1 MNLKDKLQN
10 LKVGEKLK
18 KSYDTIIRAVII
30 MGVAALIGI
39 VLINLRVKSFK
50 DDAFTNMQIQLEIK
64 KDIQE
69 IAKVV
74 VWSTAIEDKEKIAEK
89 IAEADAIMQRINK
102 NADRLEES
110 FGEGKLTKKLHSAIN
125 DMEVAQ
131 IEVTA
136 KARAGHSREAFEY
149 LEANYAVANQEAVE
163 ILDQIGKDTEK
174 QANSAYMFTM
184 ILGIGI
190 TVIVLVVGAG
200 TVFVSLKYSKVITEM
215 LVTPIEELR
224 RAARKLRK
232 GRLDAVIEYSSED
245 ELGALADDFRAACAQ
260 MRDVIEDAGYMLKEM
275 GAGNFNVDTCVEES
289 YVGEFKLILKS
300 VRKLNCSLDSTLR
313 QINEAAAQVTMG
325 ADQLSHSA
333 QALADG
339 ATDQAGAVEELTA
352 TIENVSNIAD
362 ESADTSVEAANSS
375 RESAEEAVKSRK
387 EMDELV
393 GAMERITATSK
404 EIEKIIATIE
414 EIASQTNLLSL
425 NASIEAARAGEAGR
439 GFAVVAQ
446 QVGKLATDS
455 AQSAVMTR
463 ALVSKSL
470 EEITVGNDIAQR
482 TMEAIADVLES
493 MEQFAMMAASSAD
506 ASKTQAMMLSEVHTG
521 IEQITS
527 VVENNSASAQET
539 SAVSEELSAQAES
552 LKAMVEAFEL
562 RTNAIDY
569 EEYGYSEDDS
579 DLYDD
584 DDEDEL
590 EAIVQ
595 AAEEP
600 VEEASEE
607 TTEETVEEV
616 EPETDGEE
624 VIETPEGEE
633 VTEELEVTEES
644 VDAVEEIV
652 DFVEDDSQEEVVE
665 QTIEYDYEVMPE
677 GTDEEEPELS
687 IGTEDSD
694 FDIWSSGNN

>member
-1 MNLKDKLQN
+1 MNLKDKLKN
-10 LKVGEKLK
+10 LKVGDKLQ
-18 KSYDTIIRAVII
+18 KSFNTVIRAIII
-30 MGVAALIGI
+30 MGVASLIGI

-50 DDAFTNMQIQLEIK
+50 DDAFANMQLQLEIK

-69 IAKVV
+69 IAKNVL
-74 VWSTAIEDKEKIAEK
+74 WCTTMEDKEKVTQKVTEIE
-89 IAEADAIMQRINK
+89 EIMERINDNSEK
-102 NADRLEES
+102 LEAS
-110 FGEGKLTKKLHSAIN
+110 FDDAKLTKKLHRAIG

-136 KARAGHSREAFEY
+136 KAKAGHSREAFEY
-149 LEANYAVANQEAVE
+149 LEKNYAITNEEVVK
-163 ILDQIGKDTEK
+163 ILNQIGDATEK

-184 ILGIGI
+184 VLGIAT
-190 TVIVLVVGAG
+190 TVIVLVVGVGA
-200 TVFVSLKYSKVITEM
+200 VLIAMKYSKIITEM
-215 LVTPIEELR
+215 LVAPIEELR
-224 RAARKLRK
+224 KAARKLRK
-232 GRLDAVIEYSSED
+232 GRLDAIIEYTSED
-245 ELGALADDFRAACAQ
+245 ELGALADDFRAACVQ

-300 VRKLNCSLDSTLR
+300 VRKLNCSLDATLR
-313 QINEAAAQVTMG
+313 QINEAASQVTMG

-393 GAMERITATSK
+393 AAMERITATSK

-446 QVGKLATDS
+446 QVGKLAADS

-463 ALVSKSL
+463 NLVSKSL
-470 EEITVGNDIAQR
+470 EEIAVGNDIAQR
-482 TMEAIADVLES
+482 TMVAIADVLES

-506 ASKTQAMMLSEVHTG
+506 ASKTQAVMLSEVHTG

-539 SAVSEELSAQAES
+539 SAISEELAAQAES
-552 LKAMVEAFEL
+552 LKGMVEAFEL
-562 RTNAIDY
+562 RANAIDY

-579 DLYDD
+579 DLFE
-584 DDEDEL
+584 EDE
-590 EAIVQ
+590 
-595 AAEEP
+595 EEEEVATV
-600 VEEASEE
+600 VEEK
-607 TTEETVEEV
+607 TEEAEAVEIEKEAEV
-616 EPETDGEE
+616 FG
-624 VIETPEGEE
+624 
-633 VTEELEVTEES
+633 TEES
-644 VDAVEEIV
+644 SEEEKSTEVESVEDVVEFVEENDQVEAVEEP
-652 DFVEDDSQEEVVE
+652 
-665 QTIEYDYEVMPE
+665 IEYDYEVMPE
-677 GTDEEEPELS
+677 GTDASSDAEPELS
-687 IGTEDSD
+687 IGSEDSD
-694 FDIWSSGNN
+694 FDIWSNSND